1 MNIFSFIVKKES
13 DGSFDDVFV
22 KDVGNELP
30 PLGGHGGHGGPCG
43 HGGLGGGAGG
53 GQLHSCVLSLLT
65 LTELAEARG
74 LQALHSVHLRLGL
87 ARAQIRPLKLFID

>member
-1 MNIFSFIVKKES
+1 MASLNKIILEHFHFYFQKES

-53 GQLHSCVLSLLT
+53 GQLHSSVLSLLT
-65 LTELAEARG
+65 LTELAEA
-74 LQALHSVHLRLGL
+74 
-87 ARAQIRPLKLFID
+87 